1 MTHYDTLGVPKTASR
16 DDIKRAYRRKSK
28 AAHPDRGGDH
38 REMVA
43 VNRAYDTLSDPDK
56 RSRYDQTGED
66 GAPGKSRDDMA
77 RDAVMQVFAAMVEQA
92 SDYDNVVDMVER
104 MLKANLDKIKGD
116 IATSAKRVTKL
127 ERSAKRLKC
136 KGGDERN
143 FLGLLLA
150 DQIAKGKV
158 GIENAKMGVAVME
171 RAREMLSDFTW
182 KTDDRPGP
190 AGDVRFSLDEAVM
203 KIFSMNMP

>member
-43 VNRAYDTLSDPDK
+43 VNRAYDTLSDPEK

-66 GAPGKSRDDMA
+66 GAPGKSQDDMA
-77 RDAVMQVFAAMVEQA
+77 RDAVMQVFAAMAEQA

-116 IATSAKRVTKL
+116 IATAAKRVTKL

-136 KGGDERN
+136 KGERN

-150 DQIAKGKV
+150 DQIVKGKA
-158 GIENAKMGVAVME
+158 GIENAQTGVAVIE

-182 KTDDRPGP
+182 KTDDRPAPVGS
-190 AGDVRFSLDEAVM
+190 AVFNFDEAM
-203 KIFSMNMP
+203 KILGVQMP